1 MLEVLKTTPVLE
13 GQAVRQKR
21 IVPNRKLAHLDPF
34 IRVDH
39 FYILSGGYAK
49 QVHHGFEGLLYLF
62 SGSVNHEDSIGNFFN
77 IEAGGGQL
85 FNAGQGLMHAEIA
98 EQKAHGIRIWIDLPA
113 ELKHTPPEYLEFGA
127 DDIPEERNASIIK
140 RTIVGQGSPVQ
151 PHTNMDVLDVVIG
164 KKSVYKYDIPEGYNG
179 FLYVVVGQIKVNGQE
194 LGASET
200 FYFKGD
206 PNTEALAILTH
217 QGARVL
223 ICFGEPHGNE
233 IHVQASYAD

>member
-1 MLEVLKTTPVLE
+1 MIEIAKTTPVLE

-21 IVPNRKLAHLDPF
+21 IIPNKKLPHLDPF

-39 FYILSGGYAK
+39 FHILDGGYAK

-85 FNAGQGLMHAEIA
+85 FNAGQGLVHAEIA
-98 EQKAHGIRIWIDLPA
+98 KQKAHGIRIWIDLPHD
-113 ELKHTPPEYLEFGA
+113 LKHMNPEYLEFSA
-127 DDIPEERNASIIK
+127 DDIPVERNASIIK

-151 PHTNMDVLDVVIG
+151 PHTKMYVQDVVIG
-164 KKSVYKYDIPEGYNG
+164 KKSVYKYDIPQGYNG
-179 FLYVVVGQIKVNGQE
+179 FLYVVVGQVKVNGQE
-194 LGASET
+194 IGASET

-206 PNTEALAILTH
+206 VDTKALAILTH
-217 QGARVL
+217 QGARIM
-223 ICFGEPHGNE
+223 ICFGEPHGGE
-233 IHVQASYAD
+233 INVQTSYAD